1 MKVTLHAS
9 ERFLQR
15 VMNKT
20 SFSVQDILRTKEYL
34 ENLVGNLVVGSYR
47 KHVVIPNHQRF
58 FGVYQENTLIT
69 VIPKDK
75 KYMAPMKRLKTK
87 AFDLDY

>member
-1 MKVTLHAS
+1 MKGLKMKVTLHAS

-20 SFSVQDILRTKEYL
+20 SFSFQDILTTKEYL
-34 ENLVGNLVVGSYR
+34 ENLVGNIVIGSYR
-47 KHVVIPNHQRF
+47 KNVVIPKHHHF

-69 VIPKDK
+69 IIPKNK
-75 KYMAPMKRLKTK
+75 KYIILFSNR
-87 AFDLDY
+87 